1 MHILFIHQNYPAQ
14 FGHLARYLVQR
25 KGFRCT
31 FLSQHAPG
39 VDGGVERIQYLIQ
52 GGATPQTHYCSAS
65 FENATW
71 HSHAI
76 YEALKAW
83 PSRVAGWESRAP
95 TAEVSRVASDLRVQA
110 CHRPYPGGILGA
122 GRVVRVIPLSPRT
135 AAFPV

>member
-1 MHILFIHQNYPAQ
+1 
-14 FGHLARYLVQR
+14 VQR

-76 YEALKAW
+76 PYPTGDGSIAYDLGRHLYTFNPKSLAW
-83 PSRVAGWESRAP
+83 DHLDVSAIPDVAGEAPKDGAQPGTPNSR
-95 TAEVSRVASDLRVQA
+95 
-110 CHRPYPGGILGA
+110 
-122 GRVVRVIPLSPRT
+122 
-135 AAFPV
+135 